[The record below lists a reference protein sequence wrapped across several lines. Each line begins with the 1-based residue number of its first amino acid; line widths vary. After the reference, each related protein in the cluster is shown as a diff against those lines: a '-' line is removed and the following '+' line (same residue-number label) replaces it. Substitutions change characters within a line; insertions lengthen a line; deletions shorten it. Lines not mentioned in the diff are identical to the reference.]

1 MNTKQIDIESG
12 DAATSV
18 SSALFGKHK
27 CIVFQ
32 ALRRANL
39 MKRLGS
45 KTKQTTLVA
54 VFFIRLARSHAN
66 MFANNKFSLVYE
78 CGIFEASVPAAVFVR

>member
-12 DAATSV
+12 DAVTPVPSV
-18 SSALFGKHK
+18 LAEKHE

-32 ALRRANL
+32 ALSRANL
-39 MKRLGS
+39 MKRIGS

-54 VFFIRLARSHAN
+54 VFFIQLA
-66 MFANNKFSLVYE
+66 
-78 CGIFEASVPAAVFVR
+78 